1 MLDLAEI
8 PFFAPLS
15 AASLA
20 RLRNQIPTHHYEQG
34 SIIARVGEPG
44 QYFQAIASGAV
55 RVLADADAPGGWRGF
70 VLGPGQVFGEMS
82 LFTGM
87 PVAATLVA
95 ARDTVTYR
103 LEGDDFLALLDV
115 EPQLHHSLTR
125 LLIERLRYRTRNDAR
140 LPGIAV
146 IVSLAGHIDP
156 AAFARRLFPGV
167 LHYAPGSRLLGLDEH
182 GQVSPEPFDLQRL
195 ERWRD
200 TAAAEQYLVAV
211 VTPGNLHA
219 IASELLPED
228 VVLELFEHDSD
239 RDETVTARR
248 RAGAAAYSRVFIDE
262 RPRGE
267 HSRWSFCVP
276 RGELERATGE
286 PHAWQ
291 REDYPRL
298 DHVARYVTFSEVGVA
313 LSSGAARGFAH
324 VGVLEALEAEGIP
337 VDFVCGT
344 SMGGIVA
351 LTMGASSSAAE
362 GGRKVREFLGGNR
375 KIRDI
380 AWWPRTS
387 LFSGAKVERA
397 ARRVFDD
404 VTFADLRLPTAIVAS
419 DLISADRAVVDSGPV
434 LPAVLGTSAIPG
446 FFPPMPAGDRM
457 MVDGAIVSRV
467 PVDVLDR
474 RRCGVRIAV
483 NVVAV
488 PATDLAYHEY
498 RRQRLHSRLGRLF
511 GFRSVLGAS
520 WELLGSY
527 GSSLE
532 ALRADLVITPE
543 TYRCGGVFDFDRYEA
558 MIACGREATL
568 ARIDAVRGTVLAMLE
583 GGRR

>member
-15 AASLA
+15 AASLT
-20 RLRNQIPTHHYEQG
+20 RLRSRIPTHHYEQG

-55 RVLADADAPGGWRGF
+55 RVLADTDAPGGWRGF

-87 PVAATLVA
+87 PIAATLVA
-95 ARDTVTYR
+95 TRDTVTYR
-103 LEGDDFLALLDV
+103 LKGEDFLALLDV

-125 LLIERLRYRTRNDAR
+125 LLIERLRFRTRNDAR
-140 LPGIAV
+140 LPGMAV
-146 IVSLAGHIDP
+146 VVNLTRDLDVTR
-156 AAFARRLFPGV
+156 FTERLFAGV
-167 LHYAPGSRLLGLDEH
+167 LRYAPGSRMLGLEAG
-182 GQVSPEPFDLQRL
+182 GQPGAAPFDLQRL

-211 VTPGNLHA
+211 VSPGNLHA

-228 VVLELFEHDSD
+228 VVIELVEHDSD

-248 RAGAAAYSRVFIDE
+248 RAGAAAYSRVFIDT

-267 HSRWSFCVP
+267 DARWSFCVP
-276 RGELERATGE
+276 REEIDRAAAE
-286 PHAWQ
+286 PTAWR
-291 REDYPRL
+291 REDCPNL
-298 DHVARYVTFSEVGVA
+298 DHVARYITFSEVGVA

-324 VGVLEALEAEGIP
+324 VGVLETLEAEGIP
-337 VDFVCGT
+337 VDFICGT

-351 LTMGASSSAAE
+351 LTMAASDSAAE

-375 KIRDI
+375 KIRDL

-387 LFSGAKVERA
+387 LFSGGKVERA
-397 ARRVFDD
+397 ARRVFGE
-404 VTFADLRLPTAIVAS
+404 VTFADLRLPAAIVAS

-446 FFPPMPAGDRM
+446 FYPPMTAGDRM

-467 PVDVLDR
+467 PVDVLER

-488 PATDLAYHEY
+488 PASDQEYHDF
-498 RRQRLHSRLGRLF
+498 RRRRLHARAGRLF

-527 GSSLE
+527 GSSIE

-543 TYRCGGVFDFDRYEA
+543 TYRCGGVFDFDRFEV

-568 ARIDAVRGTVLAMLE
+568 ARIDAVRGTVRAMLD
-583 GGRR
+583 GGYR